1 MSTCESEAIAMA
13 AGVAKVDFYR
23 GFARE
28 LGFTVDKPWV
38 IDVDNDYSGKRTR
51 HMNLKWPSGRLSCAT
66 SLAVTMSRAS

>member
-38 IDVDNDYSGKRTR
+38 IDVDNDYSGKRGQDT
-51 HMNLKWPSGRLSCAT
+51 
-66 SLAVTMSRAS
+66 